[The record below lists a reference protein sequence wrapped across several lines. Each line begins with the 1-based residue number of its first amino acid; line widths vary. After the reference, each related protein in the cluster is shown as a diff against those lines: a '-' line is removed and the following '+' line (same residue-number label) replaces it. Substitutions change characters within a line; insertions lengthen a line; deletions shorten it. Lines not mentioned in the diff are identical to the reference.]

1 MMPNNDE
8 LCQWAVNSAVKF
20 AEIIYMKRHIN
31 LADNIFVLNIR
42 IRMIHDTLILD
53 TDAELFLVKT
63 MDDLDFIDSGLSAML
78 VKLQENSKLIER
90 VEQYYNLAETEQQ
103 FCEILLELGRGDGNI
118 SAIQYPELRER
129 LAPLTSH
136 SRERQD
142 SLEGLIV
149 DSKQQPMEPVVGR
162 DELQELLSL

>member
-1 MMPNNDE
+1 
-8 LCQWAVNSAVKF
+8 
-20 AEIIYMKRHIN
+20 MKRHIN
-31 LADNIFVLNIR
+31 LADNIFVLSIR

-63 MDDLDFIDSGLSAML
+63 LDDLDFIDSGLSALL

-90 VEQYYNLAETEQQ
+90 VEQFYNLAETEQQ
-103 FCEILLELGRGDGNI
+103 FNEVLHELGRGEGNI

-129 LAPLTSH
+129 LVPLTSH
-136 SRERQD
+136 SRERQ
-142 SLEGLIV
+142 SSIEEMIV
-149 DSKQQPMEPVVGR
+149 DSKHQTMEPVVGR

>member
-1 MMPNNDE
+1 MPKIN
-8 LCQWAVNSAVKF
+8 
-20 AEIIYMKRHIN
+20 YMKRHIN
-31 LADNIFVLNIR
+31 LADNIFVLSIR

-63 MDDLDFIDSGLSAML
+63 LDDLDFIDSGLSSLL

-90 VEQYYNLAETEQQ
+90 VEQFYNLAETEQQ
-103 FCEILLELGRGDGNI
+103 FNEVLHELGRGEGNL

-129 LAPLTSH
+129 IAPLSTH
-136 SRERQD
+136 SRERQN
-142 SLEGLIV
+142 SIEEMIV
-149 DSKQQPMEPVVGR
+149 DSRHQTMEPVVGR